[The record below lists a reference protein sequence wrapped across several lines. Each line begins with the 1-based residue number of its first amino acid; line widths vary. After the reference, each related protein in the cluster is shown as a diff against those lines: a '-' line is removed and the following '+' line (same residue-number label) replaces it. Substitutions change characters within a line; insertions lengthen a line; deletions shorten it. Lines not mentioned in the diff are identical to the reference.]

1 MITKMKR
8 HTRWTLLL
16 LALLLILLSG
26 CSEQSS
32 TPETLSMTEQVAA
45 PAIQSYATAL
55 PTPTFILTA
64 TPTSIPTPTL
74 VVLPTATPTRIVVQ
88 VSRPAASPQVTA
100 TSASTTLVTT
110 EEEANEVAQTALSQQ
125 QDVTIEDVQV
135 DFRPDEMVLSGYT
148 TMGFFRIKVALYV
161 TVTPIDGSPEVT
173 ITDIYVNDKPATGF
187 IRTQIES
194 MIEPHLAELAVVS
207 DSFYVENVSI
217 NDEEMIITG
226 HYR

>member
-1 MITKMKR
+1 MITKMKT
-8 HTRWTLLL
+8 HKRWYLLL
-16 LALLLILLSG
+16 LALLLVLLSG
-26 CSEQSS
+26 CSEQTS
-32 TPETLSMTEQVAA
+32 TPEVWAMTEPVATSA
-45 PAIQSYATAL
+45 FQSYATVL
-55 PTPTFILTA
+55 PTPTFTPPA
-64 TPTSIPTPTL
+64 TPTPFSTPTL
-74 VVLPTATPTRIVVQ
+74 IILPTATPTRIVVQ

-100 TSASTTLVTT
+100 TSTSTTLVTT

-135 DFRPDEMVLSGYT
+135 DFRPDEMILSGYT

-161 TVTPIDGSPEVT
+161 MVTPIDGSPEVT

-207 DSFYVENVSI
+207 DTFYVENVSI
-217 NDEEMIITG
+217 NDDEMIIMG